1 MMKPLLTLAFVL
13 LCCSLSDGQTLV
25 YEGDEGIGKGKHIVF
40 IANDHE
46 YRSEQTCPAM
56 AKILAKRHGFK
67 CTVLF
72 GVDEN
77 GNIKAGSAPVPGMK
91 ALKDADLLFFFTR
104 FMNLP
109 DDQADLLVDYFERGG
124 PAVGIRTSTHCFNG
138 QEGKWAKLNFNHEG
152 EDYLGGLGEQIFGNT
167 WHRERGQ
174 DHYGTNHATG
184 ALVTPVASAK
194 DHPINSG
201 VGPIHSWCGAYRS
214 RPPADATPLVEV
226 QVLDKLAPG
235 GEPVEEK
242 PLVSAGWTRDFYV
255 APSGEKKDARVVY
268 LSFGTSEDLHD
279 EDARRSFVNACL
291 WAGGM
296 EDEIKPDLNVDLVG
310 GFAPSPFTTG
320 ALYFDGVKPS
330 ELAGW
335 DSQVMPAGKSLGG
348 VSEPKMV
355 RKVIKAIAQ
364 RPELKAKLAELLPE
378 FYGPDAKLPPMKKKG
393 AKKKSATLLESK

>member
-1 MMKPLLTLAFVL
+1 MDGGGLYSLFDFAPSMKRSFGLVMKRYLLNPHL
-13 LCCSLSDGQTLV
+13 LVALIFISCLSVVNAQQELSAGFKKASTVANPQTLV
-25 YEGDEGIGKGKHIVF
+25 FERSEGIGKGKHIVF

-72 GVDEN
+72 GVDED
-77 GNIKAGSAPVPGMK
+77 GHIKAGSAPVPGME

-235 GEPVEEK
+235 GESVEEK

-279 EDARRSFVNACL
+279 EDARRKTQFRERL
-291 WAGGM
+291 
-296 EDEIKPDLNVDLVG
+296 P
-310 GFAPSPFTTG
+310 
-320 ALYFDGVKPS
+320 
-330 ELAGW
+330 
-335 DSQVMPAGKSLGG
+335 LGG
-348 VSEPKMV
+348 
-355 RKVIKAIAQ
+355 RHGRRNQ
-364 RPELKAKLAELLPE
+364 TR
-378 FYGPDAKLPPMKKKG
+378 
-393 AKKKSATLLESK
+393 SKC